1 MSETSPIEGPQFDNY
16 TLLAYANSLQAFLGK
31 GYINPVLE
39 NIINRLNN
47 KEVLSIEE
55 HDWLL
60 QLGQEINPEIK
71 INA

>member
-31 GYINPVLE
+31 GYINPALE